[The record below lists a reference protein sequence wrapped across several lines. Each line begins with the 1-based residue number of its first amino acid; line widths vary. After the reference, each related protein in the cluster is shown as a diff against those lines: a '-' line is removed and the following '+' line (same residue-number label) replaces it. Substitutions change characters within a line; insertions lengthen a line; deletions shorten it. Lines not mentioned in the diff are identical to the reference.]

1 MIKMIKFNVFIFLMI
16 FTIGL
21 LSDCT
26 PIANSP
32 APATKAKAT
41 NVKATVTKT
50 PSPTK
55 VDLTEEREKKVLA
68 FLLLLTEGPKYD
80 PDNDFLHKYLPDL
93 DVRLDGKN
101 LIFTVSS
108 ARDDP
113 VEEFVD
119 LGTSLILAG
128 AIISNAGEA
137 DDWGLSR
144 IEVISPGPSNSSAT
158 LYVMGQRNL
167 AKIANGE
174 LDIYDIMRSDVD
186 WGDSTLAKVV
196 VPVLNVRSGPGTNH
210 AIIDQVS
217 ADDMLTVVR
226 TNSTGDWLQVIIDDQ
241 GNMGWISGLPEY
253 TQIVGS
259 LQDVPTVQ
267 ATAPPPSPTPSR
279 QIDVDRILER
289 IQEKQEAKLTPTP
302 PVYSGKTS
310 ECVFWSEAQGYIGQ
324 NACIWGVVASTY
336 KSEQA
341 FFINFSATDDTVF
354 YGVSFDHSWANLGGK
369 CVVLR
374 GLVETYEGRPEII
387 IRELNQLQSCSPSS
401 APIATTAP
409 SLDTTSSGFEVPPGK
424 ALFAFYNFTDTDWN
438 IDIGPYFL
446 QVPAKPPNREYV
458 FDTVAIDPGT
468 YTWQAHSP
476 GGDYYIVDKNGN
488 RAFEF
493 TVATGDVHKERV
505 Y

>member
-1 MIKMIKFNVFIFLMI
+1 MTKMIKFNVFIFLMI
-16 FTIGL
+16 FTMGL

-26 PIANSP
+26 PIADSP
-32 APATKAKAT
+32 VQATKAKAT
-41 NVKATVTKT
+41 KIKATATKT
-50 PSPTK
+50 PEPTN
-55 VDLTEEREKKVLA
+55 VSLAGEREQEVLA
-68 FLLLLTEGPKYD
+68 FLALLTEEPEYD
-80 PDNDFLHKYLPDL
+80 SLHKYLHDL
-93 DVRLDGKN
+93 EVHLDGKN

-119 LGTSLILAG
+119 LGTSLIIAG

-144 IEVISPGPSNSSAT
+144 IEVISPGPSDSSAT
-158 LYVMGQRNL
+158 LYVTGRSNL
-167 AKIANGE
+167 AKLAKGE
-174 LDIYDIMRSDVD
+174 VGIYDIMQSDVD

-196 VPVLNVRSGPGTNH
+196 VPVLNVRSGPGTNYT
-210 AIIDQVS
+210 IIDQLS
-217 ADDMLTVVR
+217 ADDVATVVGV
-226 TNSTGDWLQVIIDDQ
+226 NSTGDWLQVIIDDR

-253 TQIVGS
+253 TQILGS
-259 LQDVPTVQ
+259 LQNVEVAQT
-267 ATAPPPSPTPSR
+267 TTPTPSSTISG

-289 IQEKQEAKLTPTP
+289 LQEKQKVELTPTP
-302 PVYSGKTS
+302 PVYSKVQG
-310 ECVFWSEAQGYIGQ
+310 CAFWAEAQEYIGQ
-324 NACIWGVVASTY
+324 NTCIWGVVASTY
-336 KSEQA
+336 DSEEA
-341 FFINFSATDDTVF
+341 FFINFSTTDYTVF

-369 CVVLR
+369 CVILR

-387 IRELNQLQSCSPSS
+387 IREPNQLQSCAPAST
-401 APIATTAP
+401 PIATTAP
-409 SLDTTSSGFEVPPGK
+409 SQDTTSSGFEVPPGK
-424 ALFAFYNFTDTDWN
+424 ALFVFYNFTGTDWN

-446 QVPAKPPNREYV
+446 QVPAKPPSREYV

-476 GGDYYIVDKNGN
+476 GGGYYIVDSQGN

-493 TVATGDVHKERV
+493 TVAAGDVHKERV